1 MDEFWIYLKLGLT
14 HVLDVNAYDH
24 VLYLIALVAS
34 YTFFQWKRVI
44 WLVTIFTIGHTLSL
58 VLAGYDILQVNMAW
72 VEFLI
77 PVSIILAAI
86 YNLTIAGRRNQNK
99 KKVLLYIVT
108 LFFGLVHGFGF
119 SSYFQMLASKKEQ
132 ILTMLI
138 EFALGIE
145 LAQIIVVLLVLL
157 ISFIVRRAFRVATRD
172 WILVTSSIVI
182 GMALPILFEK
192 WIF

>member
-14 HVLDVNAYDH
+14 HVLDFNAYDH

-34 YTFFQWKRVI
+34 YDFFRWKRVL

-58 VLAGYDILQVNMAW
+58 VLAGYDILQVNMQW

-77 PVSIILAAI
+77 PVSIIIASV
-86 YNLTIAGRRNQNK
+86 YNLTIAGRRNQDNK
-99 KKVLLYIVT
+99 KWLLYMVT

-119 SSYFQMLASKKEQ
+119 SSYFQMLAAKKDQ
-132 ILTMLI
+132 ILAMLI

-145 LAQIIVVLLVLL
+145 LAQIIVVLMVL
-157 ISFIVRRAFRVATRD
+157 IIGFITKRAFRVAKRD
-172 WILVTSSIVI
+172 WILVTSSLVI
-182 GMALPILFEK
+182 GMALPILIEK

>member
-34 YTFFQWKRVI
+34 YDFFRWKRVL

-58 VLAGYDILQVNMAW
+58 VLAGYDILRVNMEW

-77 PVSIILAAI
+77 PVSIIIASV
-86 YNLTIAGRRNQNK
+86 YNLTIAGRRNQDNK
-99 KKVLLYIVT
+99 KWLLYMVT

-119 SSYFQMLASKKEQ
+119 SSYFQMLAAKKDQ

-145 LAQIIVVLLVLL
+145 LAQVIVVLMVL
-157 ISFIVRRAFRVATRD
+157 IIGFITKRAFRVAKRD
-172 WILVTSSIVI
+172 WILVTSSLVI

>member
-34 YTFFQWKRVI
+34 YDFFRWKRVL

-58 VLAGYDILQVNMAW
+58 VLAGYDILKVNMQW

-77 PVSIILAAI
+77 PVSIIIASV
-86 YNLTIAGRRNQNK
+86 YNLTIAGRRNQDNK
-99 KKVLLYIVT
+99 KWLLYMVT

-119 SSYFQMLASKKEQ
+119 SSYFQMLAAKKDQ
-132 ILTMLI
+132 ILAMLI

-145 LAQIIVVLLVLL
+145 LAQIIVVLMVL
-157 ISFIVRRAFRVATRD
+157 IIGFITKRAFRVAKRD
-172 WILVTSSIVI
+172 WILVTSSLVI

>member
-34 YTFFQWKRVI
+34 YDFFRWKRVL

-58 VLAGYDILQVNMAW
+58 VLAGYDILQVNMQW

-77 PVSIILAAI
+77 PVSIIIASV
-86 YNLTIAGRRNQNK
+86 YNLTIAGRRNQDNK
-99 KKVLLYIVT
+99 KWLLYMVT

-119 SSYFQMLASKKEQ
+119 SSYFQMLAAKKDQ
-132 ILTMLI
+132 ILSMLI

-145 LAQIIVVLLVLL
+145 LAQIIVVLMVL
-157 ISFIVRRAFRVATRD
+157 IIGFITKRAFRVAKRD
-172 WILVTSSIVI
+172 WILVTSSLVI

>member
-34 YTFFQWKRVI
+34 YDFFRWKRVL

-58 VLAGYDILQVNMAW
+58 VLAGYDILQVNMQW

-77 PVSIILAAI
+77 PVSIIIASV
-86 YNLTIAGRRNQNK
+86 YNLTIAGRRNQDNK
-99 KKVLLYIVT
+99 KWLLYMVT

-119 SSYFQMLASKKEQ
+119 SSYFQMLAAKKDQ
-132 ILTMLI
+132 ILAMLI

-145 LAQIIVVLLVLL
+145 LAQIIVVLMVL
-157 ISFIVRRAFRVATRD
+157 IIGFITKRAFRVAKRD
-172 WILVTSSIVI
+172 WILVTSSLVI
-182 GMALPILFEK
+182 GMALPILLEK

>member
-1 MDEFWIYLKLGLT
+1 
-14 HVLDVNAYDH
+14 
-24 VLYLIALVAS
+24 
-34 YTFFQWKRVI
+34 
-44 WLVTIFTIGHTLSL
+44 
-58 VLAGYDILQVNMAW
+58 MAW

-86 YNLTIAGRRNQNK
+86 YNLSIAGRRNPNE
-99 KKVLLYIVT
+99 KKVLLYMVT

-119 SSYFQMLASKKEQ
+119 SSYFQMLASKKDQ

-145 LAQIIVVLLVLL
+145 LAQIIVVLMVLL
-157 ISFIVRRAFRVATRD
+157 VGFITQRAFRVAKRD

-182 GMALPILFEK
+182 GMALPILLEK

>member
-14 HVLDVNAYDH
+14 HVLDFNAYDH

-34 YTFFQWKRVI
+34 YDFFRWKRVL

-58 VLAGYDILQVNMAW
+58 VLAGYDILQVNMQW

-77 PVSIILAAI
+77 PVSIIIASV
-86 YNLTIAGRRNQNK
+86 YNLTIAGRRNQDNK
-99 KKVLLYIVT
+99 KWLLYMVT

-119 SSYFQMLASKKEQ
+119 SSYFQMLAAKKDQ
-132 ILTMLI
+132 ILSMLI

-145 LAQIIVVLLVLL
+145 LAQIIVVLMVL
-157 ISFIVRRAFRVATRD
+157 IIGFITKRAFRVAKRD
-172 WILVTSSIVI
+172 WILVTSSLVI

>member
-14 HVLDVNAYDH
+14 HVLDFNAYDH

-34 YTFFQWKRVI
+34 YDFFRWKRVL

-58 VLAGYDILQVNMAW
+58 VLAGYDILQVNMQW

-77 PVSIILAAI
+77 PVSIIIASV
-86 YNLTIAGRRNQNK
+86 YNLTIAGRRNQDNK
-99 KKVLLYIVT
+99 KWLLYMVT

-119 SSYFQMLASKKEQ
+119 SSYFQMLAAKKDQ
-132 ILTMLI
+132 ILAMLI

-145 LAQIIVVLLVLL
+145 LAQIIVVLMVL
-157 ISFIVRRAFRVATRD
+157 IIGFITKRAFRVAKRD
-172 WILVTSSIVI
+172 WILVTSSLVI
-182 GMALPILFEK
+182 GMALPILLEK

>member
-1 MDEFWIYLKLGLT
+1 MDEFWIYLKLGFT

-34 YTFFQWKRVI
+34 YTFFQWKRVL
-44 WLVTIFTIGHTLSL
+44 WLVTIFTVGHTLSL

-86 YNLTIAGRRNQNK
+86 YNLTIAGRRNQFN

-119 SSYFQMLASKKEQ
+119 SSYFQMLASKKDQ

-145 LAQIIVVLLVLL
+145 LAQIIVVLFVLI
-157 ISFIVRRAFRVATRD
+157 ISFIARRAFRVATRD
-172 WILVTSSIVI
+172 WILVASSIVI

>member
-44 WLVTIFTIGHTLSL
+44 WLVTTFTIGHTLSL

-86 YNLTIAGRRNQNK
+86 YNLSIAGRRNPNE

-119 SSYFQMLASKKEQ
+119 SSYFQMLASKKDQ

-145 LAQIIVVLLVLL
+145 LAQIIVVLMVLL
-157 ISFIVRRAFRVATRD
+157 VGFITQRAFRVAKRD

-182 GMALPILFEK
+182 GMALPILLEK

>member
-14 HVLDVNAYDH
+14 HVLDFNAYDH

-34 YTFFQWKRVI
+34 YDFFRWKRVL

-58 VLAGYDILQVNMAW
+58 VLAGYDILKVNMQW

-77 PVSIILAAI
+77 PVSIIIASV
-86 YNLTIAGRRNQNK
+86 YNLTIAGRRNQDNK
-99 KKVLLYIVT
+99 KWLLYMVT

-119 SSYFQMLASKKEQ
+119 SSYFQMLASKKDQ
-132 ILTMLI
+132 ILSMLI

-145 LAQIIVVLLVLL
+145 LAQIIVVLMVL
-157 ISFIVRRAFRVATRD
+157 IIGFITKRAFRVAKRD
-172 WILVTSSIVI
+172 WILVTSSLVI

>member
-14 HVLDVNAYDH
+14 HVLDANAYDH

-58 VLAGYDILQVNMAW
+58 VLAGYDLFQVNMEW

-77 PVSIILAAI
+77 PLSIIIAAI
-86 YNLTIAGRRNQNK
+86 YNLSIAGRRYQNQR
-99 KKVLLYIVT
+99 KVVLYVIT

-119 SSYFQMLASKKEQ
+119 SSYFQMLAAKKDQ
-132 ILTMLI
+132 ILLMLV

-145 LAQIIVVLLVLL
+145 IAQIIVVLTVLL
-157 ISFIVRRAFRVATRD
+157 ISFIGRRVFTVSRRD
-172 WILVTSSIVI
+172 FILVTSSLVI
-182 GMALPILFEK
+182 GLAIPILLEK
-192 WIF
+192 WFF

>member
-34 YTFFQWKRVI
+34 YTFFQWKTVI

-119 SSYFQMLASKKEQ
+119 SSYFQMLASKKDQ

-145 LAQIIVVLLVLL
+145 LAQIIVVLMVLI

-182 GMALPILFEK
+182 GMAFLFS
-192 WIF
+192 

>member
-34 YTFFQWKRVI
+34 YDFYRWKRVL
-44 WLVTIFTIGHTLSL
+44 WLVTVFTIGHTLSL
-58 VLAGYDILQVNMAW
+58 VLAGYDILQVNMEW

-77 PVSIILAAI
+77 PVSIIIASM
-86 YNLTIAGRRNQNK
+86 YNLTIAGRRNQDNK
-99 KKVLLYIVT
+99 KWLLYMVT

-119 SSYFQMLASKKEQ
+119 SSYFQMLAAKKDQ
-132 ILTMLI
+132 IFTMLI

-145 LAQIIVVLLVLL
+145 LAQVIVVLMVL
-157 ISFIVRRAFRVATRD
+157 IIGFIAKRAFRVAKRD
-172 WILVTSSIVI
+172 WILVTSSLVI

-192 WIF
+192 WIL

>member
-1 MDEFWIYLKLGLT
+1 MDEFWIYLKLGFT
-14 HVLDVNAYDH
+14 HVLDINAYDH

-34 YTFFQWKRVI
+34 YSFFQWKRVL

-58 VLAGYDILQVNMAW
+58 VLAGYKIFQVNLAW

-77 PVSIILAAI
+77 PVSIILAAL
-86 YNLTIAGRRNQNK
+86 YNLSISGRRNQNK
-99 KKVLLYIVT
+99 KKFLLYVVT

-119 SSYFQMLASKKEQ
+119 SSYFQMLASKKDQ
-132 ILTMLI
+132 ILSMLI

-145 LAQIIVVLLVLL
+145 LAQIIVVLLVLI
-157 ISFIVRRAFRVATRD
+157 ISFIARRVFSVATRD
-172 WILVTSSIVI
+172 WILVISSIVI
-182 GMALPILFEK
+182 GMSLPILFEN

>member
-34 YTFFQWKRVI
+34 YDFFRWKRVL

-58 VLAGYDILQVNMAW
+58 VLAGYDILKVNMQW

-77 PVSIILAAI
+77 PVSIIIASV
-86 YNLTIAGRRNQNK
+86 YNLTIAGRRNQDNK
-99 KKVLLYIVT
+99 KWLLYMVT

-119 SSYFQMLASKKEQ
+119 SSYFQMLAAKKDQ
-132 ILTMLI
+132 ILAMLI

-145 LAQIIVVLLVLL
+145 LAQIIVVLMVL
-157 ISFIVRRAFRVATRD
+157 IIGFITKRAFRVAKRD
-172 WILVTSSIVI
+172 WILVTSSLVI
-182 GMALPILFEK
+182 GMALPILLEK

>member
-34 YTFFQWKRVI
+34 YDFFRWKRVL

-58 VLAGYDILQVNMAW
+58 VLAGYDILKVNMQW

-77 PVSIILAAI
+77 PVSIIIASV
-86 YNLTIAGRRNQNK
+86 YNLTIAGRRNQDNK
-99 KKVLLYIVT
+99 KWLLYMVT

-119 SSYFQMLASKKEQ
+119 SSYFQMLAAKKDQ
-132 ILTMLI
+132 ILSMLI

-145 LAQIIVVLLVLL
+145 LAQIIVVLMVL
-157 ISFIVRRAFRVATRD
+157 IIGFITKRAFRVAKRD
-172 WILVTSSIVI
+172 WILVTSSLVI

>member
-34 YTFFQWKRVI
+34 YDFFRWKRVL

-58 VLAGYDILQVNMAW
+58 VLAGYDILRVNMEW

-77 PVSIILAAI
+77 PVSIIIASV
-86 YNLTIAGRRNQNK
+86 YNLTIAGRRNQDNK
-99 KKVLLYIVT
+99 KWLLYMVT

-119 SSYFQMLASKKEQ
+119 SSYFQMLAAKKDQ

-145 LAQIIVVLLVLL
+145 LAQIIVVLMVL
-157 ISFIVRRAFRVATRD
+157 IIGFITKRAFRVAKRD
-172 WILVTSSIVI
+172 WILVTSSLVI

>member
-14 HVLDVNAYDH
+14 HVLDFNAYDH

-34 YTFFQWKRVI
+34 YDFFRWKRVL

-58 VLAGYDILQVNMAW
+58 VLAGYDILKVNMQW

-77 PVSIILAAI
+77 PVSIIIASV
-86 YNLTIAGRRNQNK
+86 YNLTIAGRRNQDNK
-99 KKVLLYIVT
+99 KWLLYMVT

-119 SSYFQMLASKKEQ
+119 SSYFQMLAAKKDQ
-132 ILTMLI
+132 ILAMLI

-145 LAQIIVVLLVLL
+145 LAQIIVVLMVL
-157 ISFIVRRAFRVATRD
+157 IIGFITKRAFRVAKRD
-172 WILVTSSIVI
+172 WILVTSSLVI
-182 GMALPILFEK
+182 GMALPILIEK

>member
-58 VLAGYDILQVNMAW
+58 VLAGYDILQVSMAW

-119 SSYFQMLASKKEQ
+119 SSYFQMLASKKDQ

-145 LAQIIVVLLVLL
+145 LAQIIVVLMVL
-157 ISFIVRRAFRVATRD
+157 IIGFIVRRAFRVATRD

>member
-34 YTFFQWKRVI
+34 YDFYRWKRVL

-58 VLAGYDILQVNMAW
+58 VLAGYDILQVNMEW

-77 PVSIILAAI
+77 PVSIIIASM
-86 YNLTIAGRRNQNK
+86 YNLTIAGRRNQDNK
-99 KKVLLYIVT
+99 KWLLYMVT

-119 SSYFQMLASKKEQ
+119 SSYFQMLAAKKDQ

-145 LAQIIVVLLVLL
+145 LAQVIVVLMVLT
-157 ISFIVRRAFRVATRD
+157 IGFIAKRAFRVAKRD
-172 WILVTSSIVI
+172 WILVTSSLVI

-192 WIF
+192 WIL